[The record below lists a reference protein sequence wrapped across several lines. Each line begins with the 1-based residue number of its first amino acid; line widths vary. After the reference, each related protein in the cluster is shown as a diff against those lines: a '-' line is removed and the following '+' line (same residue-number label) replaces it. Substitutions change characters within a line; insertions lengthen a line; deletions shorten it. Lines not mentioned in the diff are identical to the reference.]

1 MSQEDIEKVKSPGEV
16 GNLMQSLWMN
26 HKDGI
31 KLPSPLIYDVLLTR
45 VKERKDCVM
54 NQRLRDITQYIEKQI
69 KQITGSS
76 IDGSDKWL
84 KNNRKK
90 KKVFKLLKERQLV
103 INLNFVPETR
113 NMERLNE
120 LNNYLLNLSQRLY
133 KRVQEAQ
140 SKIKILMDN
149 PDFDDDCEV
158 EGILRYCFND
168 ENSVLKLWDD
178 ELLGSNFTLMIK
190 LISDLTYGTPKE
202 NIEEFYHFS
211 HPLDDGISWN
221 EYPFDK
227 SPAFRNIII
236 CHAVHQLTNHQLYSI
251 PDLLRLNDFWAE
263 VKMTI
268 QSITDQQ
275 GNRWKSS
282 TKIEE

>member
-1 MSQEDIEKVKSPGEV
+1 MESFEQKNTDSIQASEEV
-16 GNLMQSLWMN
+16 RNSNQSLKLN
-26 HKDGI
+26 HKIDDA
-31 KLPSPLIYDVLLTR
+31 LPAPLIYDELLTHSS
-45 VKERKDCVM
+45 KADKIII
-54 NQRLRDITQYIEKQI
+54 NQRLKELIIFIEKKI
-69 KQITGSS
+69 ISITGPS
-76 IDGSDKWL
+76 IEGPDKWL

-90 KKVFKLLKERQLV
+90 KKVFKLLKHRQRV
-103 INLNFVPETR
+103 INLNFIPEER
-113 NMERLNE
+113 NMQRLQD

-133 KRVQEAQ
+133 KRVQDAQ
-140 SKIKILMDN
+140 SKIKIVMDN
-149 PDFDDDCEV
+149 PDFDDDYEL
-158 EGILRYCFND
+158 EGTLRFCFND
-168 ENSVLKLWDD
+168 ETSVLKLWDD

-190 LISDLTYGTPKE
+190 LISDLHYGTPKE

-211 HPLDDGISWN
+211 HTLDDGESWN

-263 VKMTI
+263 VKLTI

-275 GNRWKSS
+275 GNRWKL
-282 TKIEE
+282 EN

>member
-1 MSQEDIEKVKSPGEV
+1 MSQEDIEKIKSPEEV
-16 GNLMQSLWMN
+16 SIW
-26 HKDGI
+26 
-31 KLPSPLIYDVLLTR
+31 
-45 VKERKDCVM
+45 EDCVI
-54 NQRLRDITQYIEKQI
+54 NQRLRNIVQDIEKKI
-69 KQITGSS
+69 IQITGSS

-84 KNNRKK
+84 KNNVKK
-90 KKVFKLLKERQLV
+90 KKVFKLLKERQRV
-103 INLNFVPETR
+103 INLNFVPEAR
-113 NMERLNE
+113 NMERLKE
-120 LNNYLLNLSQRLY
+120 LNNYLLNLTQRLY
-133 KRVQEAQ
+133 HRVQEAQ
-140 SKIKILMDN
+140 SKIKLMMDN

-158 EGILRYCFND
+158 EGTLRYCFND

-211 HPLDDGISWN
+211 KPLDDGESWN

-236 CHAVHQLTNHQLYSI
+236 SHAVHQLTNHQLYSI

-263 VKMTI
+263 VKLTI
-268 QSITDQQ
+268 QNITDQK
-275 GNRWKSS
+275 GNRWKP
-282 TKIEE
+282 EN

>member
-1 MSQEDIEKVKSPGEV
+1 
-16 GNLMQSLWMN
+16 
-26 HKDGI
+26 
-31 KLPSPLIYDVLLTR
+31 
-45 VKERKDCVM
+45 M
-54 NQRLRDITQYIEKQI
+54 NQRLKELIIFNEQKII
-69 KQITGSS
+69 SITGSS
-76 IDGSDKWL
+76 SEGSDKWL
-84 KNNRKK
+84 KNKRKK
-90 KKVFKLLKERQLV
+90 TKVYKLLRQRQRIL
-103 INLNFVPETR
+103 NLNFVPETR

-120 LNNYLLNLSQRLY
+120 LNNYLLNLTQRLY
-133 KRVQEAQ
+133 HRVKEAQ

-149 PDFDDDCEV
+149 PDFDDDYEV

-211 HPLDDGISWN
+211 LPLDDGISWN

-227 SPAFRNIII
+227 SPAFRNIVI
-236 CHAVHQLTNHQLYSI
+236 CHSVHQLTNHQLFSI

-263 VKMTI
+263 VKLTI
-268 QSITDQQ
+268 QSITDQK
-275 GNRWKSS
+275 GNHWNP
-282 TKIEE
+282 EN